1 MDKKMQEEFKIVGQD
16 LVTTVKKLIKEGNVR
31 RIIVKNDQ
39 GKVMMEIPV
48 TVAVIG
54 TVFLPVLAAL
64 GTLSALLTKCTIVVE
79 RKK

>member
-1 MDKKMQEEFKIVGQD
+1 MDKKTQQEFKIMGQD
-16 LVTTVKKLIKEGNVR
+16 LVATVKKLIKEGNVR
-31 RIIVKNDQ
+31 RIIVKNEKD
-39 GKVMMEIPV
+39 KIMLEIPV

>member
-16 LVTTVKKLIKEGNVR
+16 LVATVKKLIKEGNVR
-31 RIIVKNDQ
+31 RISVKNEK
-39 GKVMMEIPV
+39 GKVVLEIPV

-54 TVFLPVLAAL
+54 TMFLPVLAAL